1 MAITLTAAQKKWN
14 EENKNLIKLVKL
26 TMTAASLTQNQY
38 AKKLGIT
45 GRTLYNRM
53 ANPGDIRQTERQTIL
68 YLAEIYG
75 IPITA

>member
-1 MAITLTAAQKKWN
+1 MSITLTAAQKQWN
-14 EENKNLIKLVKL
+14 DENKALIKLVKM
-26 TMTAASLTQNQY
+26 TMAAANLTQKQY

-53 ANPGDIRQTERQTIL
+53 ANPGDIRQIERQTIL